1 MKTDLITSQVGAA
14 QHKLLQQNTELTE
27 VTRQLSQRIE
37 ELTKEMHD
45 KIVEKKAKPQ
55 MQTSV

>member
-1 MKTDLITSQVGAA
+1 M
-14 QHKLLQQNTELTE
+14 LLQQNTELTE